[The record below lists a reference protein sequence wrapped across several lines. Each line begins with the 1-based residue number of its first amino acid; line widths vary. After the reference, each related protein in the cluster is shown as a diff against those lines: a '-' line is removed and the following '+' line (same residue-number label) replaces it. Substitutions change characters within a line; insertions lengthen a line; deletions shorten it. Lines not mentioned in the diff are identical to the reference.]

1 MPRIAYYLRRVKE
14 SLGQEGIRPTAR
26 KVVREVFD
34 RVYPPWQCLFWM
46 PLSSHASAP
55 PADGIS
61 LRVISEFSGDTEF
74 AVSEERLGGSVMSVY
89 QMRLQRGCQLC
100 VLFTGRTVAGTLFFV
115 LGRAHR
121 FQHVVLTD
129 EDAVILDARIN
140 PEFRGQGLYP
150 IFLNLSLATLSSKAV
165 ERVFVATSEHNE
177 PSLRAL
183 RRVGFRYLMRYR
195 TWMGRYTYDVDPL

>member
-1 MPRIAYYLRRVKE
+1 VPRIAYYLRRVKE

-26 KVVREVFD
+26 KVVREVLD

-46 PLSSHASAP
+46 PLSSLAGAP
-55 PADGIS
+55 AADGIS
-61 LRVISEFSGDTEF
+61 LRVISELSGDTKL
-74 AVSEERLGGSVMSVY
+74 AVSGERLGGSVASIY

-100 VLFTGRTVAGTLFFV
+100 VLFTGRAVAGTLFFV

-150 IFLNLSLATLSSKAV
+150 IFLHLSLATLASKSV

-183 RRVGFRYLMRYR
+183 QRVGFRYLMRYR